1 MAKYPTIPIPQSREG
16 HRQFPDPKSAQ
27 EARDR
32 YIALAQKRADLG
44 PVRFEKIQFRPAKL
58 KDRQKFQKSE
68 IELYYPVGSGDEYRE
83 QGTFRQLSRYVGGD
97 LRLLETMPDFAFWV
111 REEI

>member
-1 MAKYPTIPIPQSREG
+1 MSDYQTIPILPSREG

-44 PVRFEKIQFRPAKL
+44 PCKFNGIQFRPAKL
-58 KDRQKFQKSE
+58 KDRQKFQKGK
-68 IELYYPVGSGDEYRE
+68 IELYYPTGNGDEYRTL
-83 QGTFRQLSRYVGGD
+83 GTFRQLSRYVGGD